1 VWVRGNKD
9 IDIEKRLKIIVSSVL
24 IVKAKLVLLTTI
36 QRKKEHNYSLEM
48 NIMNHISITSLTQRR
63 VK

>member
-1 VWVRGNKD
+1 MR
-9 IDIEKRLKIIVSSVL
+9 IEKRLKIIVSSVL